1 MSMTAY
7 TIYKKQVEVQ
17 PPVFLCITEINADQ
31 CLTTDSIRS
40 IMVSMEFC

>member
-7 TIYKKQVEVQ
+7 TIHKKQVEVQ
-17 PPVFLCITEINADQ
+17 PPVLCITEINADQ
-31 CLTTDSIRS
+31 CLATDSIRS

>member
-7 TIYKKQVEVQ
+7 TIHKKTGGSTTTC
-17 PPVFLCITEINADQ
+17 FLCITEINADQ
-31 CLTTDSIRS
+31 CLATDSIRS